1 MSGAGGGAGGGGGS
15 AGWGG
20 AGGGG
25 GGGSAGRGGGG
36 ARRGGGGGGRR
47 RMVLEGVWGGDNERT
62 VIFQCDRIRMSIDQ
76 FLGPNFN
83 GILNFVIESHHIINR
98 HFSNSDPNCSQFSS
112 SINYP
117 QLINLIQSILKFPNR
132 IIKESTHKAIFIG
145 SAAVPLVQFPA
156 RHNGLFCVVVV
167 DAGSGGSH
175 WPSVRTCFP
184 HGQLK
189 V

>member
-25 GGGSAGRGGGG
+25 GGGS

-132 IIKESTHKAIFIG
+132 IIKESAHKAIFIG